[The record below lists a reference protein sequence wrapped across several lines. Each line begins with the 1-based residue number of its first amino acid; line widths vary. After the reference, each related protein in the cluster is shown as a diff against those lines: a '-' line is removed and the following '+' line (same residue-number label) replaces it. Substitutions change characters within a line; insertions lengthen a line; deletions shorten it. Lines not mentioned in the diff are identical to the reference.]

1 MRTNDEFLDLSGG
14 SDSGSGTATISL
26 EASDVTG
33 THWVRARDVEPSLP
47 AGAVARALATR
58 MLLPQDVTWAL
69 RDDATSVFLDDS
81 RPIGDQIASNA
92 RLTVSPR
99 AHLG

>member
-1 MRTNDEFLDLSGG
+1 MRTVDGPIDLTGG
-14 SDSGSGTATISL
+14 ADSGGTATISL

-33 THWVRARDVEPSLP
+33 THFVSARDVQRSLP

-58 MLLPQDVTWAL
+58 MMLPQSVPWGL
-69 RDDATSVFLDDS
+69 RDESSSLLLDDS
-81 RPIGDQIASNA
+81 GPIGDQIAPNA
-92 RLTVSPR
+92 RLTVTPK